1 MKTYEQKN
9 NSCDNYVGE
18 GHSLTCEQTMAFLG
32 NLFKSFLGSEGPSGN
47 TVTEVGISQFA
58 RIPVQCREDCLVL
71 YGPTKN
77 NNYELL
83 LHFPVQNSLNK
94 ALSLFRIPDIG
105 EAQIRFISLKELLPP
120 LVQHMPADIVN
131 QKVIQ
136 NICDLIRNHPTW
148 TVAHIAAHT
157 GLAQL
162 FSHSSVIK
170 YADTADI
177 EMKETPLHLAI
188 KEGHLDIIRGL
199 LERNV
204 SVDVTDVKGNSVYHL
219 AATKDITIIELV
231 TQKESRLINIPNE
244 SGKTPLHLACEADK
258 PECVKALLCA
268 GADVN
273 VAATHDSTLPIHS
286 AMAANSTLCAKEII
300 TMYPNQ
306 LNVKDMKH
314 GGTPLHWATSREIIT
329 AMADLGCNINAR
341 NFHGHT
347 ALHKMVQNNLLACVI
362 TLLSRGAEVS
372 VGDDEGNTAIHF
384 ASSAV
389 VLQALLVFGANM
401 AVINKRGSNVRH
413 IVASSSFKEKNTMLY
428 LLHAISAPRCQQ
440 RLPDCTDG
448 CSPTGTFDG
457 VPPETNQ
464 VSRSRTSFDD
474 FLDEAMLG
482 KLNVTSQVG
491 VPLGFTSSK
500 KGGRILCLDGGG
512 IKGLV
517 LIQLLIAL
525 EEAAGRPILQ
535 LFDWIAGTSTGGILA
550 LALGR
555 GKSIRYTQGLY
566 FRMKDL
572 VFIGRRPYDEKPL
585 ENILRTELGATTVM
599 TDIKDI
605 KVLVTGVLA
614 DRSPADLH
622 LFRNYVSG
630 EQMLQSHGGNV
641 FIPVKSPDEQL
652 VWKAA
657 RASGAA
663 PSYFRAHG
671 RFIDGG
677 LISNN
682 PTLDVLTEISEYN
695 TTLTAMGRVNEIIQ
709 PSIVISL
716 GTGRPPV
723 SKVDAID
730 CFRPESMWS
739 SVQMAFG
746 LSNVAKMLIDQ
757 ATMADNRTV
766 DRARAWCGT
775 CGITYLRLSPQ
786 LSLDVQLDE
795 TRDDVLVNALWET
808 MVYIRSRKSR
818 IHQVV
823 ALLTGGC
830 SPSQV

>member
-1 MKTYEQKN
+1 
-9 NSCDNYVGE
+9 
-18 GHSLTCEQTMAFLG
+18 MAFLG

-555 GKSIRYTQGLY
+555 
-566 FRMKDL
+566 
-572 VFIGRRPYDEKPL
+572 
-585 ENILRTELGATTVM
+585 
-599 TDIKDI
+599 
-605 KVLVTGVLA
+605 VLVTGVLA

-723 SKVDAID
+723 SK
-730 CFRPESMWS
+730 
-739 SVQMAFG
+739 
-746 LSNVAKMLIDQ
+746 